1 MRLRSALL
9 AVALGVVL
17 PGGPVAADATPSVA
31 RPTYVVDGDEKSH
44 STVFFVPAPGD
55 EVGVVAVGAAHSFD
69 LAALGE
75 AGEVRF
81 VRPASKTRVSL
92 ASRYY
97 VKPGKP
103 FRAAGGTLRDDFV
116 VFALDI
122 SPTGITVLEP
132 SRERLRTGERV
143 RLLGIP
149 NGGDLDQTEMLGRV
163 VEWGDG
169 RIEVDLD
176 LAGDLRGWGGAP
188 LVSVETGRV
197 HGILEGAWPV
207 GGTYRVGV
215 APIDGVLDAM
225 KTPLADGL
233 GQPFS
238 FYEAYAWDLPEP
250 VGNPFEPPEPPP
262 DPQGL
267 PRMARSTPP
276 PPPGT
281 RRRPPSAPPSIARQS
296 VGPVE
301 LRVEVEYPP
310 PGAVVGNRG
319 GGFLAG
325 RATAEG
331 GEFQKFD
338 IVLVLD
344 TSGSTAQATGS
355 DVNGNGVVGKAP
367 LGAVGNIFGLA
378 SSDPGDSILS
388 AEILAA
394 RQLLQGFDPRT
405 TRVGLVTFAGLPV
418 DRPGGYR
425 RTVQAAVTEEPLT
438 HDYGLV
444 EDAMLR
450 LLHRGPDGMT
460 HMAAGIDQATI
471 ELLGLK
477 GAFSDANPEA
487 EKIVLFFTDGRPT
500 LPYEGLERPNNE
512 AVIRAAERARR
523 GGIRIH
529 SFAVG
534 PEALDGPVATVEM
547 AARTDGLFTPV
558 RDPGDLV
565 QVVEVV
571 QLTDIETLHVRNLTT
586 DSDADSV
593 QLSADGSWTALVPL
607 EVGLNDIEVVA
618 VADDGRTARTTI
630 ALQHAP
636 GEVDPEIPR
645 ELVAQRNRL
654 LERKLLELRRGRIAS
669 ERAAAEQ
676 ARKELVVEIQRE
688 RAKAAERA
696 ARQRKELELEV
707 GPEDDLDPDGAS
719 NGAADTGDGS

>member
-9 AVALGVVL
+9 AVALGIVL
-17 PGGPVAADATPSVA
+17 PGGPVAADTAPSVA
-31 RPTYVVDGDEKSH
+31 RPAYEVDGDAKSH
-44 STVFFVPAPGD
+44 STVFFIPAPGD
-55 EVGVVAVGAAHSFD
+55 EVGVAAVGAAHSFD
-69 LAALGE
+69 LAALGK
-75 AGEVRF
+75 AGEIRF
-81 VRPASKTRVSL
+81 VRPGSKSRVSV

-97 VKPGKP
+97 VKPGTP
-103 FRAAGGTLRDDFV
+103 FRASGGTLRDDFV
-116 VFALDI
+116 VFALDLA
-122 SPTGITVLEP
+122 PTGITVLEP
-132 SRERLRTGERV
+132 SRERLRTGARV

-149 NGGDLDQTEMLGRV
+149 NGGDQDQAELLGRV

-215 APIDGVLDAM
+215 APIAGVLDAM

-238 FYEAYAWDLPEP
+238 FYEAYAWDLPDP

-262 DPQGL
+262 EPQGL
-267 PRMARSTPP
+267 PRMARSGAPTPGARRPP
-276 PPPGT
+276 PPP
-281 RRRPPSAPPSIARQS
+281 PPSIARQS
-296 VGPVE
+296 GGPVE
-301 LRVEVEYPP
+301 LRVEVEYPE

-344 TSGSTAQATGS
+344 TSGSTAQATGA

-378 SSDPGDSILS
+378 SSDPGDSILA

-405 TRVGLVTFAGLPV
+405 TRVGLVTFAGLPT
-418 DRPGGYR
+418 DGGPGGYR

-438 HDYGLV
+438 HEYARV
-444 EDAMLR
+444 EDGMLR
-450 LLHRGPDGMT
+450 LLQRGPDGMT

-477 GAFSDANPEA
+477 GAFSDADPNA
-487 EKIVLFFTDGRPT
+487 EKIVLFFTDGQPT

-512 AVIRAAERARR
+512 AVVRAAERARR

-534 PEALDGPVATVEM
+534 PEALDRPFSTVQM

-565 QVVEVV
+565 QVVEMV
-571 QLTDIETLHVRNLTT
+571 QLTDIQTLHVRNLTNDT
-586 DSDADSV
+586 DADHV

-607 EVGLNDIEVVA
+607 EVGKNDIEVVA
-618 VADDGRTARTTI
+618 IAEDGRTARTTI

-636 GEVDPEIPR
+636 GEADPEVPR
-645 ELVAQRNRL
+645 ELVSQRNRL

-707 GPEDDLDPDGAS
+707 GPEDAPDPDGA
-719 NGAADTGDGS
+719 GDGDGS